1 MCRHKSCVTRL
12 FQTQLKQTTPGQMDL
27 PFAIPVSLAPYNL
40 WKVTIVQANRMY
52 EYLSPKQFACPHL
65 KIIYQEN

>member
-1 MCRHKSCVTRL
+1 
-12 FQTQLKQTTPGQMDL
+12 MDL
-27 PFAIPVSLAPYNL
+27 AFAIPVSLATYNL